1 MLVDFSNRD
10 LYNYKYIPYL
20 KEKKRYVF
28 AMGGGWSWKS
38 KFQAQKEIIKTFEKW
53 NRLLWVR
60 KVKDTIKDS
69 IFAELEGVIH
79 EWGLSEH
86 FEITKSP
93 MYIKN
98 KLSWSDVLFRG
109 IDDVEKLKSVKGIT
123 RVWIEEATEVEK
135 PEFDQIDLRVR
146 WEWKELQITCT
157 YNPISDQHWLITEF
171 WNKWETDD
179 VALCHSTYKDNRFIW
194 HEQYDKVMERL
205 KQQDIRMYNI
215 YALGIPG
222 KAIEG
227 LIFPDYEIIKEIPQ
241 GALKK
246 WYGLDFW
253 YNDPAALVWVYE
265 YNDWFILDEEL
276 YRSNMTNQDI
286 VSFMKKIWVW
296 EHEEIIGDSS
306 RPEAI
311 EEIYRS
317 WFRGCKPVKKWK
329 DSIMQGI
336 QVMKQY
342 KIYITARSQN
352 LKKELDNYAWAKDKN
367 WNALE
372 KPIDAFNHAIDAS
385 RYWVKTFFNSEDF
398 SNLSITFW

>member
-1 MLVDFSNRD
+1 MLVDFSNKD

-20 KEKKRYVF
+20 KEKRRYVF
-28 AMGGGWSWKS
+28 MMWWGWSWKS

-69 IFAELEGVIH
+69 IFAELEGVIN
-79 EWGLSEH
+79 EWWLSEH

-98 KLSWSDVLFRG
+98 KLSWSDILFRG
-109 IDDVEKLKSVKGIT
+109 VDDVEKLKSVKWIT
-123 RVWIEEATEVEK
+123 RVWGEEATELEK
-135 PEFDQIDLRVR
+135 WDFDQIDLRVR
-146 WEWKELQITCT
+146 WEWKELQQTYT
-157 YNPISDQHWLITEF
+157 YNPISDQHWLITDF
-171 WNKWETDD
+171 WNHWETED
-179 VALCHSTYKDNRFIW
+179 VALCHSTYKDNRFIG

-215 YALGIPG
+215 YALWIPG
-222 KAIEG
+222 KAIEW
-227 LIFPDYEIIKEIPQ
+227 LVFPDYEIISEVPEVAK
-241 GALKK
+241 KK

-253 YNDPAALVWVYE
+253 YNDPAALIWVYE
-265 YNDWFILDEEL
+265 YNWGILLDEEL
-276 YRSNMTNQDI
+276 YRSNLTNQDI
-286 VSFMKKIWVW
+286 VSFLKKQSIGIY
-296 EHEEIIGDSS
+296 EDIIGDSS

-317 WFRGCKPVKKWK
+317 WYYGCKPVKKGK
-329 DSIMQGI
+329 DSIMHGI

-342 KIYITARSQN
+342 KIYITKRSWN
-352 LKKELDNYAWAKDKN
+352 LKKEFDNYTWAKDKN
-367 WNALE
+367 GNSLE
-372 KPIDAFNHAIDAS
+372 KPIDAFNHGIDAA
-385 RYWVKTFFNSEDF
+385 RYWVKTFFSSEDF